1 MLAGRSDSLTRKH
14 ASAAFNAE
22 PEVLDASLFEF
33 GVNMT
38 AALARANSAAPPTV
52 LSQRD
57 VPSLTRATIPLLA
70 KAGAIGINVVSTHF
84 LCHRLAT
91 AAAA

>member
-1 MLAGRSDSLTRKH
+1 M
-14 ASAAFNAE
+14 AAFNAE

-70 KAGAIGINVVSTHF
+70 KAGAIGINVVSTHC
-84 LCHRLAT
+84 LCCRRVT
-91 AAAA
+91 SAAV